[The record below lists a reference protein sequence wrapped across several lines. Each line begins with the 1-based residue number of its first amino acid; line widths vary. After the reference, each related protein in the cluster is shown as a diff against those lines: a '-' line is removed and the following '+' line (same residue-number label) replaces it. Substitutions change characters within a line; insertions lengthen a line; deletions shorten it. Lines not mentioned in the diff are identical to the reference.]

1 MAPEYGTPIQQLP
14 LFPANVLKKHRVDEP
29 LDTRFRS
36 AARLLQ
42 ALWREDRDLPI
53 GSYVG
58 EDGKRRKL
66 GSRISEAAGRGG
78 GNFLTPEIAHIAR
91 REAAYRE
98 IGAMIDQ
105 ERLATNLLSSMPL
118 TFNLLAP
125 WGHTLER
132 ASGYLI
138 ELLPA
143 FTGSP
148 RQLLFEHSPGRG
160 NPRFTA
166 DYTAFDA
173 LIRYSDHGRNGFV
186 AFELKYSESMREPV
200 PELKPRY
207 DELSDASGLFTDPA
221 AAALRTNPLQQLWRE
236 HLLAQSMIGNGLYDE
251 GYLVTIAP
259 ALNYHVQDAADAYRA
274 HLREPEDGKVRFVN
288 LTLEDVI
295 EAIRLSDQAHAEA
308 LHRRYCDFWLVDGE
322 LELNAARL
330 GLPAKRT
337 ARKPANALEDAAN
350 PVPAKTPPKRRVS
363 RGTMK
368 AAALR
373 FRNRRGPAST
383 RNREPRRAEAL
394 PSVVWSFFHED
405 RTLRHSPAHHRQD
418 RKRDRARRGRLPP
431 ALAPFR
437 RQHHATRQYRL
448 EEGLSRRQHPRP
460 L

>member
-143 FTGSP
+143 FTAP
-148 RQLLFEHSPGRG
+148 RANSSSNTRPG
-160 NPRFTA
+160 A
-166 DYTAFDA
+166 
-173 LIRYSDHGRNGFV
+173 
-186 AFELKYSESMREPV
+186 
-200 PELKPRY
+200 
-207 DELSDASGLFTDPA
+207 
-221 AAALRTNPLQQLWRE
+221 
-236 HLLAQSMIGNGLYDE
+236 
-251 GYLVTIAP
+251 
-259 ALNYHVQDAADAYRA
+259 
-274 HLREPEDGKVRFVN
+274 
-288 LTLEDVI
+288 
-295 EAIRLSDQAHAEA
+295 AIRA
-308 LHRRYCDFWLVDGE
+308 LQPTTR
-322 LELNAARL
+322 
-330 GLPAKRT
+330 P
-337 ARKPANALEDAAN
+337 
-350 PVPAKTPPKRRVS
+350 
-363 RGTMK
+363 
-368 AAALR
+368 
-373 FRNRRGPAST
+373 ST
-383 RNREPRRAEAL
+383 R
-394 PSVVWSFFHED
+394 
-405 RTLRHSPAHHRQD
+405 
-418 RKRDRARRGRLPP
+418 
-431 ALAPFR
+431 
-437 RQHHATRQYRL
+437 
-448 EEGLSRRQHPRP
+448 
-460 L
+460 